1 MNVYYFDAMIVGL
14 LAIVLTAAVAIVAV
28 VHGRVAHESVLQRL
42 VALLVPLE
50 VPDHLLLLDKDARVA
65 VQTVEMF
72 PGNTEFISQIYRPI
86 FLQFN
91 LNKFDEK
98 CRKLFFLNSKKIT
111 KKFTKI
117 VIIHL

>member
-1 MNVYYFDAMIVGL
+1 MKVYYFDAMIVGL
-14 LAIVLTAAVAIVAV
+14 LAIVLAAAVAIVTV

-72 PGNTEFISQIYRPI
+72 PEKIHFSDLSSNFH
-86 FLQFN
+86 N
-91 LNKFDEK
+91 L
-98 CRKLFFLNSKKIT
+98 I
-111 KKFTKI
+111 
-117 VIIHL
+117 